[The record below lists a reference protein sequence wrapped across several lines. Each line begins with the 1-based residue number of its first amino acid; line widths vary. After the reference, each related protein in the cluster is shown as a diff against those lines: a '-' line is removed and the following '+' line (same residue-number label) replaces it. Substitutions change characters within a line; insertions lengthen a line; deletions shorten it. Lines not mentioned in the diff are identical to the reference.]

1 LKTFLNDTD
10 GLSIKDLEKI
20 ITCVLFVLGT
30 IAVLYMF
37 VFNQFVDVNMNYFVL
52 GLGTLFVLRKIMK
65 YNLEAKTIDYSE
77 ENTNTAINTNTDTTT
92 QG

>member
-1 LKTFLNDTD
+1 MKNFLNDTD

-20 ITCVLFVLGT
+20 VTCFLFILGT
-30 IAVLYMF
+30 LSILYMF
-37 VFNQFVDVNMNYFVL
+37 VFRQFIDVNMNYFVL

-77 ENTNTAINTNTDTTT
+77 ENNTTT
-92 QG
+92 NETTMTTTPQI